1 MSMNTDKDVTITI
14 KYLVNL
20 SEKAGRRK
28 EEAGFPGGSTLH
40 DVARY
45 LKETKNIILPSPRVM
60 AVLNGRGWDQYP
72 DKWNTHISN
81 GDTVLLFPPISG
93 G

>member
-1 MSMNTDKDVTITI
+1 MSMNADREVTLTI

-28 EEAGFPGGSTLH
+28 DETGFPEGSTLH

-45 LKETKNIILPSPRVM
+45 LKESRNIILPSPRVM

-72 DKWNTHISN
+72 DKWNTPISN

>member
-1 MSMNTDKDVTITI
+1 MSKNTDREVTVTI

-28 EEAGFPGGSTLH
+28 EEAVFPVGSTLE
-40 DVARY
+40 DVIRY
-45 LKETKNIILPSPRVM
+45 LKETRDIILPSSGVL
-60 AVLNGRGWDQYP
+60 ALLNGRGWDQCP
-72 DKWNTHISN
+72 EKWNTPVIN
-81 GDTVLLFPPISG
+81 GDIILLLPPISG

>member
-1 MSMNTDKDVTITI
+1 MSINADREVTITI

-28 EEAGFPGGSTLH
+28 EEATFPGGSTLH

-45 LKETKNIILPSPRVM
+45 LKEIRNIILPGPRVM
-60 AVLNGRGWDQYP
+60 AVLNGSGWDQYP
-72 DKWNTHISN
+72 NKWDTPVSN
-81 GDTVLLFPPISG
+81 GDTVLLLPPISG

>member
-1 MSMNTDKDVTITI
+1 MSMNADSEVTITI

-28 EEAGFPGGSTLH
+28 EEVGFPGGSTLH
-40 DVARY
+40 DVARF
-45 LKETKNIILPSPRVM
+45 LNETRDIVLPNPRVM
-60 AVLNGRGWDQYP
+60 AVLNGRGWDQHP
-72 DKWNTHISN
+72 DKWDTTVSN

>member
-1 MSMNTDKDVTITI
+1 MSMNADEEVAITI

-20 SEKAGRRK
+20 SEKAGRRE
-28 EEAGFPGGSTLH
+28 EEAAFPGGSTLH

-45 LKETKNIILPSPRVM
+45 LKETRNIILPSSRVI
-60 AVLNGRGWDQYP
+60 AVLNGRGWDQHP
-72 DKWNTHISN
+72 NKWDTPVNN
-81 GDTVLLFPPISG
+81 GDTVLLFPPMSG

>member
-1 MSMNTDKDVTITI
+1 MGISKDREVTITI

-28 EEAGFPGGSTLH
+28 EEAAFPLESTLH
-40 DVARY
+40 DVIRY
-45 LKETKNIILPSPRVM
+45 LKETRNIILPSPGIL
-60 AVLNGRGWDQYP
+60 ALLNGRGWDQCP
-72 DKWNTHISN
+72 NKWNTPVKN
-81 GDTVLLFPPISG
+81 GDMILLIPPISG